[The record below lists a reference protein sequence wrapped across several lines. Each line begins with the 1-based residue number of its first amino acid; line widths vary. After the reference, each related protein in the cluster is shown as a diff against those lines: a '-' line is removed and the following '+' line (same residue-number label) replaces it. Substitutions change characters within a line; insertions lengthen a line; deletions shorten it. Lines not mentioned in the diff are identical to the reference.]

1 MQKINSKNTLF
12 PNKLKQIYQP
22 PKELF
27 VMGEIKDLF
36 NKPTLAVVGSRKA
49 SPYGRLVT
57 EKLVKAV
64 ASRGVAIVS
73 GLAIGIDSIAHQAAI
88 DSGGQTIAVLPCGLD
103 EVYPR
108 SHLSLAK
115 SIIKSGGLV
124 ISEYPPHTQAFKQH
138 FIARNRLIA
147 GLSDAILLTEAA
159 IKSGSLHTANFGLEA
174 GKDIFAVPGSINS
187 PGSEGCN
194 SLIKNGAGVITN
206 SDDLLNYFHIS
217 VNNSSLSSIYSASNP
232 DELKIIQLISD
243 GIIDNDEIYR
253 KSGLTTVDFQQTIT
267 MLEITGII
275 STLGG
280 GKWTLLN

>member
-187 PGSEGCN
+187 PTSEGCN
-194 SLIKNGAGVITN
+194 NLIKNGAGVITN

-217 VNNSSLSSIYSASNP
+217 VNNSSFSSIHNASNP

-243 GIIDNDEIYR
+243 GIIDNDEIYH
-253 KSGLTTVDFQQTIT
+253 KSKLTTIDFQQTIT

-275 STLGG
+275 SPIGG